1 MYYRVYKLNPAGR
14 IVSGQWIEADDE
26 AEACARA
33 QALCDP
39 GAPQVE
45 LWQGARQ
52 LAILPHREDKAA

>member
-26 AEACARA
+26 TEACMRA
-33 QALCDP
+33 QALCDQ

-52 LAILPHREDKAA
+52 LATLPCSENKAA